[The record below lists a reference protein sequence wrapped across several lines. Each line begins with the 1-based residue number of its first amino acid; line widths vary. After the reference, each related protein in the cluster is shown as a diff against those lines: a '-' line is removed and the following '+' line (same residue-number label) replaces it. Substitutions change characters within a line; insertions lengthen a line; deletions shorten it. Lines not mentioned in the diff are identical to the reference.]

1 MGFQHSSPNLMI
13 MQHSRMISMGFNAY
27 RPTHPVP
34 RSKMTIVC
42 MGDPGFEE
50 DWGQLLGG
58 TSRVCA
64 KIMLFCGQ
72 ISIWRWVQLC
82 CG

>member
-50 DWGQLLGG
+50 DWD
-58 TSRVCA
+58 SY
-64 KIMLFCGQ
+64 
-72 ISIWRWVQLC
+72 
-82 CG
+82 